1 METGYV
7 QRVTWIDAMRGVCM
21 FMVILYHSGAPV
33 EYDKFLIPF
42 FLSGF
47 FFLSGYLFYTPG
59 SRWDWKHK
67 LIRVVETLLIPY
79 LLYWTLTYFVKAFY
93 YDVYLHD
100 NWDILLPYFCELLS
114 GSKLWF
120 ISALIVGEIVLTGI
134 LSVSQNVW
142 FLGGLI
148 VVVSLVWWFTP
159 LSVPG
164 VFWPWYL
171 PSACIG
177 LCFMLL
183 GAIVRQ
189 KGWLDYLERRWVAV
203 SVVVFYLLLYVMDLA
218 FNIIRIS
225 FASNYFENLL
235 LFYVYAL
242 CGLSFL
248 YVVCKNC
255 LGKSRFLC
263 YIGRNT
269 LLMYFFCNQVIL
281 LIARVTENG
290 WGMSAYVWSVVAA
303 CLACLLLVVPVEVT
317 KRWLPW
323 MAGKGRISLKE

>member
-1 METGYV
+1 M
-7 QRVTWIDAMRGVCM
+7 
-21 FMVILYHSGAPV
+21 
-33 EYDKFLIPF
+33 
-42 FLSGF
+42 
-47 FFLSGYLFYTPG
+47 
-59 SRWDWKHK
+59 
-67 LIRVVETLLIPY
+67 
-79 LLYWTLTYFVKAFY
+79 
-93 YDVYLHD
+93 
-100 NWDILLPYFCELLS
+100 
-114 GSKLWF
+114 
-120 ISALIVGEIVLTGI
+120 SALIVGEIVLTGI
-134 LSVSQNVW
+134 LSVNQNVW

-177 LCFMLL
+177 LCFILL

-203 SVVVFYLLLYVMDLA
+203 SVVMLYLLLYVLDLV
-218 FNIIRIS
+218 FDINRIS
-225 FASNYFENLL
+225 FASNYFGNLL

-248 YVVCKNC
+248 YVVCKKY

-290 WGMSAYVWSVVAA
+290 WGMSAYVWSVVAV

-323 MAGKGRISLKE
+323 MAGKGRISLKK

>member
-1 METGYV
+1 MEIGYV

-67 LIRVVETLLIPY
+67 LIRVIETLLIPY

-100 NWDILLPYFCELLS
+100 NWDILLPYFHELLY

-120 ISALIVGEIVLTGI
+120 MSALIVGEIVLTGI
-134 LSVSQNVW
+134 LSISRNVW
-142 FLGGLI
+142 LLAGLI
-148 VVVSLVWWFTP
+148 VSVSLVWWLTP

-177 LCFMLL
+177 LCFLLL
-183 GAIVRQ
+183 GVLVRQ
-189 KGWLDYLERRWVAV
+189 KGWLDYLERRWVLI
-203 SVVVFYLLLYVMDLA
+203 SVVMLYLLLYVLDLV
-218 FNIIRIS
+218 FDINRIS
-225 FASNYFENLL
+225 FASNYFENLP

-242 CGLSFL
+242 CGLTFL
-248 YVVCKNC
+248 YVVCQKY

-290 WGMSAYVWSVVAA
+290 WGMSAYVWSVVAT

-323 MAGKGRISLKE
+323 MAGKGRLKR